1 MAETSC
7 TSCTTTRQYKGAGS
21 LSLSYTLHE
30 MAVHTAHTVTN
41 ATNATNE
48 HDEPGGDYTVIMP
61 EGATAGD
68 SS

>member
-7 TSCTTTRQYKGAGS
+7 TICTTTRQYKGAGS

-48 HDEPGGDYTVIMP
+48 HDEPGGDCTVIMP
-61 EGATAGD
+61 EGAAAGD